1 MEKRAAQ
8 LTEWILQIYQNP
20 KVQAAVN
27 IVQLSLISIASYFL
41 LLFRTAHIT
50 GLGNV
55 IIFGIL
61 FYTVVYVIEFTRNRG
76 ETKKRRILLVKRVFG
91 LIYTAIYLA
100 AIMIEIIHCCTAN
113 DNLRLTL
120 QSLLFVWVA
129 LWGTRDFW
137 IQKL

>member
-20 KVQAAVN
+20 KVQSAIH